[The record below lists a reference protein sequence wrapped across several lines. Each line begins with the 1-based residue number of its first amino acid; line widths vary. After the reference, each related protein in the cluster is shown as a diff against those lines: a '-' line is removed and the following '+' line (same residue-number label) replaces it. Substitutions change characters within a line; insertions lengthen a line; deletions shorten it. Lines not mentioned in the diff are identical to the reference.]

1 MEYDQWKKHLMEQ
14 VDFIRSTSKNSNFDG
29 ASGMMNTVKVRRVAP
44 GASGL
49 NSARDTTGK
58 GIETKAKPEDDQ
70 LESEPDSANNECL
83 LNYTFDM
90 SLDDHMRAG
99 PAAGQAT

>member
-49 NSARDTTGK
+49 NSARDATDK
-58 GIETKAKPEDDQ
+58 GIETKARPEEDQ

-99 PAAGQAT
+99 PAAGQTT